1 MLPLRQQT
9 AAAQDEDPPRRL
21 ESGANVH
28 FYWCFREVA
37 FRRPRSVFWGGS
49 AMLDTVNLRSV
60 LAENYDLA
68 PSVGK
73 AEAARD
79 LYARMDRVVPPADWA
94 VFAPYVLA
102 INDLKRQRNAVI
114 LAHNY
119 MTPEIY
125 HGIADVVGDSLQ
137 LAVAATRVEAE
148 VIVQCGVHF
157 MAETSKILNPA
168 KTVLIP
174 DPAAGCS
181 LAESIT
187 PEGVAAMRAKY
198 PGAPVVSYVNTT
210 AAVKAASD
218 ICCTS
223 ANALQIVDAMDGD
236 TVIMTPDRYLAQNV
250 AKLSKKKVVWWDG
263 SCIVHELYT
272 AEDLRAYR
280 ELEPE
285 VKIIA
290 HPECTPEVVA
300 EADYTGSTS
309 GIVDWIHQH
318 KPKKAMLVTECSMAA
333 NIADALPDV
342 DFAKPCNMCPYMK
355 KITLEKILFSLHTM
369 TTQVEVDPE
378 IGAKARIAVE
388 RMIDLSRSLAR

>member
-1 MLPLRQQT
+1 
-9 AAAQDEDPPRRL
+9 
-21 ESGANVH
+21 
-28 FYWCFREVA
+28 
-37 FRRPRSVFWGGS
+37 
-49 AMLDTVNLRSV
+49 MLDTVNLRSV

-102 INDLKRQRNAVI
+102 INDLKRHRNAVI